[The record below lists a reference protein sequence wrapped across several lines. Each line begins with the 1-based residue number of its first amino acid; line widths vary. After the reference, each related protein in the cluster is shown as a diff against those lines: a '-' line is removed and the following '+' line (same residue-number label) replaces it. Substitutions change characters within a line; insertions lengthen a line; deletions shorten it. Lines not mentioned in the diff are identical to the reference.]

1 MQTGCR
7 ARPNNIDTSSAWPLQ
22 SAHAF
27 GCWFIR
33 RCREAGLA
41 RSAHGWRKLGAQR
54 CAEAGASEHQLMA
67 LFGWANPKQAAVY
80 TKKANR
86 AKLEAAAAPLLDA
99 PSSNAA
105 GADGNAA
112 AERDSNKSVPL
123 FAGVPAGGT
132 FRPKKS

>member
-1 MQTGCR
+1 MYLVAASGQ
-7 ARPNNIDTSSAWPLQ
+7 PQ

-41 RSAHGWRKLGAQR
+41 RSAHGLRKLGAQR
-54 CAEAGASEHQLMA
+54 CAEAGATEHQLMA
-67 LFGWANPKQAAVY
+67 LFGWANPKQAALY

-99 PSSNAA
+99 RSS
-105 GADGNAA
+105 NAA

-132 FRPKKS
+132 VTPRKS

>member
-1 MQTGCR
+1 VYLVAASGQ
-7 ARPNNIDTSSAWPLQ
+7 PQ

-41 RSAHGWRKLGAQR
+41 RSAHGLRKLGAQR

-67 LFGWANPKQAAVY
+67 LFGWANPKQAALY

-86 AKLEAAAAPLLDA
+86 AKLEAGAAPLLGA
-99 PSSNAA
+99 RSSNAA
-105 GADGNAA
+105 TERDSNAA
-112 AERDSNKSVPL
+112 TERDSNKSVPL
-123 FAGVPAGGT
+123 FAGVPASGT
-132 FRPKKS
+132 VRPKRP